1 MYACQHLK
9 KAFEYTLNH
18 VVLCATSKQ
27 FAFRGFVRF
36 PGTKSGSDLGNM
48 TKTTENS
55 SLERPQHGAKSSPN
69 RRQIEPKIASPR
81 GQIEPQNGSKSS
93 PKWGPQEVREGSWE
107 IIGFCPLFS
116 PPSCPSCGRLGG
128 VLGPLGGGLGVPFG
142 LLEGCLFGS
151 SFRARFGMCQGSDL
165 GSNLGPKSAPRWP
178 RGGSRN

>member
-1 MYACQHLK
+1 MDCQHPK

-27 FAFRGFVRF
+27 FAVRGFVRF
-36 PGTKSGSDLGNM
+36 SGMKSGSDLGNM

-93 PKWGPQEVREGSWE
+93 PKWGPQGVREGSWK
-107 IIGFCPLFS
+107 IIGFCPLF
-116 PPSCPSCGRLGG
+116 PPLRVRLVDDLGASWDLWG
-128 VLGPLGGGLGVPFG
+128 AVLGCLLGFLKAVFLG
-142 LLEGCLFGS
+142 LLFELVSECVKG
-151 SFRARFGMCQGSDL
+151 AI
-165 GSNLGPKSAPRWP
+165 
-178 RGGSRN
+178 